1 MRKGCSIVPTS
12 CEPYLDNLA
21 NLSNAQTYYVSF
33 PLNPSTSVS
42 WAKEYSTLSLTHKM
56 MVEIDFDDFV
66 GRIEDDQIA
75 GTMPNPATFVRM

>member
-1 MRKGCSIVPTS
+1 MREGCSIVPTS

-21 NLSNAQTYYVSF
+21 NLSKVKTYYVSF

-56 MVEIDFDDFV
+56 MVEIDFDDR
-66 GRIEDDQIA
+66 G
-75 GTMPNPATFVRM
+75 